1 MNTNKEFPDKNI
13 FKAYDIRGVVGKTL
27 NNSSVI
33 QIGKSIGS
41 EALQQNQKSICVGYD
56 GRLSSPQILDL
67 LSEGLLSTGINVINI
82 GLVTTPMLYFST
94 YQLKTKSGI
103 MITGSHNPP
112 EYNGFKIVINDKTL
126 STDDIQILY
135 QRIIKEEYL
144 IGKGGVSNLDV
155 KPAYLE
161 KIYSDIKLAR
171 PIRVA
176 IDCGNGAA
184 SVCAEDLYKGIG
196 AKVELLFC
204 SIDGNFPNHHPDPSN
219 PKNLVSLQEALLNG
233 ESELGL
239 AFDGDGDRLGV
250 VTKKGEIIFPDRQLL
265 LFAED
270 VLKNNPGATIIFDV
284 KSTRHLFSWIEDRG
298 GIPIIWKT
306 GHSLIKA
313 KMKESKAI
321 LAGEMSGHMFF
332 NDRWYGFDDG
342 VYAGARLIEIL
353 SNFDNP
359 SKILEA
365 LPKSF
370 STPELN
376 IELNEGEQHKIIK
389 TLQNKAKFPNAI
401 EIIKIDGLR
410 VEYDYGFGLMRAS
423 NTTPVIVLRFEA
435 SSKKD
440 LKLIQKDFKEI
451 LEGYIPKEKIPF

>member
-284 KSTRHLFSWIEDRG
+284 KSTRHLFSWIKDKG
-298 GIPIIWKT
+298 GIPVIWKT

-313 KMKESKAI
+313 KMKEVNAI

-353 SNFDNP
+353 SHFDNP
-359 SKILEA
+359 SEILEA

-376 IELNEGEQHKIIK
+376 IKLNEGEQHKIIN
-389 TLQNKAKFPNAI
+389 TLQSKATFQNAI

-410 VEYDYGFGLMRAS
+410 VEYTYGFGLMRAS

-435 SSKKD
+435 DSNEN
-440 LKLIQKDFKEI
+440 LKLIQNEFKEI
-451 LEGYIPKEKIPF
+451 LGAYIPQRKIPF

>member
-144 IGKGGVSNLDV
+144 IGKGGVSNFDV

-161 KIYSDIKLAR
+161 KI
-171 PIRVA
+171 
-176 IDCGNGAA
+176 
-184 SVCAEDLYKGIG
+184 
-196 AKVELLFC
+196 
-204 SIDGNFPNHHPDPSN
+204 
-219 PKNLVSLQEALLNG
+219 
-233 ESELGL
+233 
-239 AFDGDGDRLGV
+239 
-250 VTKKGEIIFPDRQLL
+250 
-265 LFAED
+265 
-270 VLKNNPGATIIFDV
+270 
-284 KSTRHLFSWIEDRG
+284 
-298 GIPIIWKT
+298 
-306 GHSLIKA
+306 
-313 KMKESKAI
+313 
-321 LAGEMSGHMFF
+321 
-332 NDRWYGFDDG
+332 
-342 VYAGARLIEIL
+342 
-353 SNFDNP
+353 
-359 SKILEA
+359 
-365 LPKSF
+365 
-370 STPELN
+370 
-376 IELNEGEQHKIIK
+376 
-389 TLQNKAKFPNAI
+389 
-401 EIIKIDGLR
+401 
-410 VEYDYGFGLMRAS
+410 
-423 NTTPVIVLRFEA
+423 
-435 SSKKD
+435 
-440 LKLIQKDFKEI
+440 
-451 LEGYIPKEKIPF
+451 

>member
-1 MNTNKEFPDKNI
+1 
-13 FKAYDIRGVVGKTL
+13 
-27 NNSSVI
+27 
-33 QIGKSIGS
+33 
-41 EALQQNQKSICVGYD
+41 
-56 GRLSSPQILDL
+56 
-67 LSEGLLSTGINVINI
+67 
-82 GLVTTPMLYFST
+82 
-94 YQLKTKSGI
+94 

-112 EYNGFKIVINDKTL
+112 EYNGFKIVINSKTL
-126 STDDIQILY
+126 STDDIQALY
-135 QRIIKEEYL
+135 KRIIKEKYL
-144 IGKGGVSNLDV
+144 IGKGKMSNSDL

-184 SVCAEDLYKGIG
+184 SICAEELYKGIG
-196 AKVELLFC
+196 AQVESLFC
-204 SIDGNFPNHHPDPSN
+204 NIDGNFPNHHPDPSN
-219 PKNLVSLQEALLNG
+219 LKNLVSLQEALLKG

-270 VLKNNPGATIIFDV
+270 VLKKNPGASIIFDV
-284 KSTRHLFSWIEDRG
+284 KSTRHLFSWIENRG

-342 VYAGARLIEIL
+342 IYAGARLIEIL
-353 SNFDNP
+353 SHFDNP
-359 SKILEA
+359 SEILEA

-376 IELNEGEQHKIIK
+376 IKLKEGEQHRIIK
-389 TLQNKAKFPNAI
+389 ALQDEAKFQNAI

-435 SSKKD
+435 NSSNN
-440 LKLIQKDFKEI
+440 LKLIQNDFKEI
-451 LEGYIPKEKIPF
+451 LGDYIPQEKILF

>member
-1 MNTNKEFPDKNI
+1 MNTNKEFPEKNI
-13 FKAYDIRGVVGKTL
+13 FKAYDIRGVVGETL
-27 NNSSVI
+27 NDNSVI

-41 EALQQNQKSICVGYD
+41 ESLLQNQTEICVGYD
-56 GRLSSPQILDL
+56 GRLSSPHL
-67 LSEGLLSTGINVINI
+67 LNLLAEGLLSTGINVINI

-94 YQLKTKSGI
+94 YQLNSQSGI

-126 STDDIQILY
+126 STDDIQTLY

-144 IGKGGVSNLDV
+144 VGEGQMSNANI
-155 KPAYLE
+155 KPSYLK

-171 PIRVA
+171 PIRIA

-184 SVCAEDLYKGIG
+184 SICAEELYKGIG
-196 AKVELLFC
+196 AIVEPLFC
-204 SIDGNFPNHHPDPSN
+204 DVDGNFPNHHPDPSTL
-219 PKNLVSLQEALLNG
+219 KNLIDLQEVMIKG
-233 ESELGL
+233 DSELGL

-250 VTKKGEIIFPDRQLL
+250 VSKKGEIIFPDRQLL

-270 VLKNNPGATIIFDV
+270 VLKKNPGASIIFDV
-284 KSTRHLFSWIEDRG
+284 KSTRHLFSWIKDRG

-313 KMKESKAI
+313 KMKETKAI
-321 LAGEMSGHMFF
+321 LAGEMSGHTFF

-342 VYAGARLIEIL
+342 IYAGARLIEIL
-353 SNFDNP
+353 SHFENP
-359 SKILEA
+359 SEVLEA

-376 IELNEGEQHKIIK
+376 IKLIEGEQHKIIK
-389 TLQNKAKFPNAI
+389 TLQSKAKFQNAN

-410 VEYDYGFGLMRAS
+410 VEYDYGFGLMRGS

-435 SSKKD
+435 DSNEN
-440 LKLIQKDFKEI
+440 LKLIQNEFKEI
-451 LEGYIPKEKIPF
+451 LERYVSQDKIPF

>member
-1 MNTNKEFPDKNI
+1 MNTNKEFPEKNI
-13 FKAYDIRGVVGKTL
+13 FKAYDIRGIVGKTL
-27 NNSSVI
+27 KDSSVI

-41 EALQQNQKSICVGYD
+41 EALEQNQKDICVGYD
-56 GRLSSPQILDL
+56 GRLSSPHMFNL
-67 LSEGLLSTGINVINI
+67 LSKGLLSSGINVVNI

-94 YQLKTKSGI
+94 HHLNTQSGI

-112 EYNGFKIVINDKTL
+112 EYNGFKIVINSKTL
-126 STDDIQILY
+126 STDDIQALY
-135 QRIIKEEYL
+135 KRIIKEEYL
-144 IGKGGVSNLDV
+144 IGKGKISNSDL

-171 PIRVA
+171 PIRIA

-184 SVCAEDLYKGIG
+184 SVCAEELYKGIG
-196 AKVELLFC
+196 AIVEPLFC
-204 SIDGNFPNHHPDPSN
+204 DIDGNFPNHHPDPSN
-219 PKNLVSLQEALLNG
+219 LKNLVDLQEALKKG
-233 ESELGL
+233 DSELGL

-250 VTKKGEIIFPDRQLL
+250 VSKKGEIIFPDRQLL

-270 VLKNNPGATIIFDV
+270 VLKKNPGASIIFDV
-284 KSTRHLFSWIEDRG
+284 KSTRHLFSWIKDKG

-313 KMKESKAI
+313 KMKEAKAI

-342 VYAGARLIEIL
+342 IYAGARLIEIL
-353 SNFDNP
+353 SNFNNP
-359 SKILEA
+359 SEILEA

-376 IELNEGEQHKIIK
+376 IKLNEGEQHKIIK
-389 TLQNKAKFPNAI
+389 ILQSKAKFKNAI

-435 SSKKD
+435 DSNKN
-440 LKLIQKDFKEI
+440 LKLIQDEFKEI
-451 LEGYIPKEKIPF
+451 LEAYIPQDKIPF

>member
-1 MNTNKEFPDKNI
+1 MNTNKEFPEKNI

-27 NNSSVI
+27 NDSSVV

-41 EALQQNQKSICVGYD
+41 EALQQNQKDICVGYD
-56 GRLSSPQILDL
+56 GRLSSPHIFNL
-67 LSEGLLSTGINVINI
+67 LSKGLLSTGINVTNI

-94 YQLKTKSGI
+94 HHLNTQSGI

-112 EYNGFKIVINDKTL
+112 EYNGFKIVIDDKTL
-126 STDDIQILY
+126 STDDIQALY
-135 QRIIKEEYL
+135 KRIIKKEYL
-144 IGKGGVSNLDV
+144 IGKGGMSNSDL

-184 SVCAEDLYKGIG
+184 SVCAEELYKGIG
-196 AKVELLFC
+196 ANVESLFC
-204 SIDGNFPNHHPDPSN
+204 NIDGNFPNHHPDPSN
-219 PKNLVSLQEALLNG
+219 LKNLVSLQEALVNG

-270 VLKNNPGATIIFDV
+270 VLKNNPGASIIFDV

>member
-1 MNTNKEFPDKNI
+1 MNTNKEFPEKNI

-27 NNSSVI
+27 NDSSIV

-41 EALQQNQKSICVGYD
+41 EALKQNQKDICVGYD
-56 GRLSSPQILDL
+56 GRLSSPHIFKL
-67 LSEGLLSTGINVINI
+67 LSKGLLSTGVNVTNI

-94 YQLKTKSGI
+94 HQLNTKSGI

-126 STDDIQILY
+126 STEAIQILY
-135 QRIIKEEYL
+135 RRIIKEDYL
-144 IGKGGVSNLDV
+144 VGEGKMSNANI
-155 KPAYLE
+155 KPSYLKE
-161 KIYSDIKLAR
+161 IYSDIKLAR
-171 PIRVA
+171 PIRIA

-184 SVCAEDLYKGIG
+184 SVCAEELYKGIG
-196 AKVELLFC
+196 AKVESLFC
-204 SIDGNFPNHHPDPSN
+204 NIDGNFPNHHPDPSN
-219 PKNLVSLQEALLNG
+219 LKNLISLQEALKKGN
-233 ESELGL
+233 SELGL

-250 VTKKGEIIFPDRQLL
+250 VSKKGEIIFPDRQLL

-270 VLKNNPGATIIFDV
+270 VLKKNPGASIIFDV
-284 KSTRHLFSWIEDRG
+284 KSTRHLFSWIKDKG

-313 KMKESKAI
+313 KMKETKAI

-353 SNFDNP
+353 SHFNNP
-359 SKILEA
+359 SEILEA

-376 IELNEGEQHKIIK
+376 IKLNEGEQHKIIK
-389 TLQNKAKFPNAI
+389 ILQSKAKFKNAI

-435 SSKKD
+435 DSNKN
-440 LKLIQKDFKEI
+440 LKLIQDEFKEI
-451 LEGYIPKEKIPF
+451 LEAYIPQDKILF

>member
-219 PKNLVSLQEALLNG
+219 LKNLVSLQEALVNG

-270 VLKNNPGATIIFDV
+270 VLKNNPGASIIFDV